1 MKLILKQ
8 WWFWVIVSLVAIG
21 VIISTINEEKEVS
34 QEEEVKPVSAEK
46 VKEESATKKEPKK
59 EESTAEE
66 SIKPVFNVK
75 EVANKSEE
83 EVNNLLGQPN
93 ETETGKWTL
102 LDTEEKVD
110 YRMNYYK
117 NGQIEI
123 MFIEGKAVR
132 VRLNISP
139 EEYFKGEELNKN
151 LAYVNLPIVELETNG
166 LEGKLERG
174 YKKDF
179 EGFYEV
185 EIGQWLEPDD
195 EGDGFVKVVTE
206 EKYR

>member
-8 WWFWVIVSLVAIG
+8 WWFWVIVSLAAFG
-21 VIISTINEEKEVS
+21 VIAATISEDNEVS
-34 QEEEVKPVSAEK
+34 LEEESKPVSTEK
-46 VKEESATKKEPKK
+46 VKEEPATKEEP
-59 EESTAEE
+59 TAEE

-110 YRMNYYK
+110 YRLNYYK
-117 NGQIEI
+117 DGQIEI
-123 MFIEGKAVR
+123 MFIDGKAVR
-132 VRLNISP
+132 LRLNISP
-139 EEYFKGEELNKN
+139 EEYFKGKELNKN

-166 LEGKLERG
+166 LDGGLEKG
-174 YKKDF
+174 YKQGF

-185 EIGQWLEPDD
+185 EIGQWAGSD
-195 EGDGFVKVVTE
+195 EGFVKVVTE

>member
-8 WWFWVIVSLVAIG
+8 WWFWVIVSLASIG
-21 VIISTINEEKEVS
+21 VIISTINEEKEVY

-46 VKEESATKKEPKK
+46 VKEEPNN

-93 ETETGKWTL
+93 ETETGKWTQ

-110 YRMNYYK
+110 YRLNFYQD
-117 NGQIEI
+117 GQIEI
-123 MFIEGKAVR
+123 MFIDGKAVR

-139 EEYFKGEELNKN
+139 EEYFKGDELNKN

-185 EIGQWLEPDD
+185 EIGQWLESDD
-195 EGDGFVKVVTE
+195 ESDGFVKVVTE

>member
-8 WWFWVIVSLVAIG
+8 WWFWVIVSLTAIG
-21 VIISTINEEKEVS
+21 VIAATISEDNEVS
-34 QEEEVKPVSAEK
+34 LEEESKPVSAEK
-46 VKEESATKKEPKK
+46 VKEEPATK

-66 SIKPVFNVK
+66 SIKPVFNIK
-75 EVANKSEE
+75 EVSNKSEE

-110 YRMNYYK
+110 YRMNYY
-117 NGQIEI
+117 NDGQIEI
-123 MFIEGKAVR
+123 MFIDGKAVR

-195 EGDGFVKVVTE
+195 ESDGFVKVVTE

>member
-8 WWFWVIVSLVAIG
+8 WWFWVIVSLAAFG

-34 QEEEVKPVSAEK
+34 QEEEVKPVSTEK
-46 VKEESATKKEPKK
+46 VKEEPKK
-59 EESTAEE
+59 EEPTAEE

-110 YRMNYYK
+110 YRMNFYQD
-117 NGQIEI
+117 GQIEI
-123 MFIEGKAVR
+123 MFIDGKAVR

-139 EEYFKGEELNKN
+139 EEYFKGDELNKN

-185 EIGQWLEPDD
+185 EIGQWLESDD
-195 EGDGFVKVVTE
+195 ESDGFVKVVTE